1 MKHILILLIL
11 LCCASTVNAGW
22 FSDSPAPLDEA
33 KARITSLE
41 NHITVQAVTLN
52 RWQIATGS
60 LAVGC
65 VILLIIGAA
74 LGAQT
79 RKHYDGQRRLGSTT
93 PTPPTGINGRKPG
106 IMGKDA
112 DDSHLTTLVS

>member
-1 MKHILILLIL
+1 MKHLLILFIL
-11 LCCASTVNAGW
+11 LCCASTTNASW
-22 FSDSPAPLDEA
+22 FSKSPSPLDEA

-41 NHITVQAVTLN
+41 NQITVQASTRN

-60 LAVGC
+60 LAVAC
-65 VILLIIGAA
+65 ILLLIIGAA

-79 RKHYDGQRRLGSTT
+79 RKHYDGQRRLGSAT

-112 DDSHLTTLVS
+112 DDTHLTTLVS